1 MVKVKKLSDAIYSDE
16 TGQIYYSPAPGTPLS
31 FGGNRITDTDE
42 GIMII
47 LSPEQAE
54 RALRGEICRAN
65 SR

>member
-1 MVKVKKLSDAIYSDE
+1 MVKVKKLNNTIYSDE
-16 TGQIYYSPAPGTPLS
+16 TGQIYYSPPPGTPLS
-31 FGGNRITDTDE
+31 FGGNRIADTDR

-65 SR
+65 LR